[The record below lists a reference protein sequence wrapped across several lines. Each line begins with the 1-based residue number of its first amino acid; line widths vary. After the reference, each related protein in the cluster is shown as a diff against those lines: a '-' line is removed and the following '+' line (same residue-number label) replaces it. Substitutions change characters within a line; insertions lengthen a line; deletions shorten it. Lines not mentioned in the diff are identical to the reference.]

1 MKYIFS
7 ILFFLLA
14 TEALGHGEHQATDG
28 VIFYVEKGSGK
39 IVLDVTSLAEVRE
52 ASQKSRSQ
60 KNNSSGYREILLKDR
75 GFDVAKRVETKS
87 GLPVGQILLV
97 LDDTRLG
104 AVTLPLHPVHAYSS
118 HSHIANHGASKVGE
132 RAYFSIPKS
141 ALRHAS
147 SFEIRRV
154 VADAT
159 SELIKKIE
167 LGS

>member
-7 ILFFLLA
+7 ILFLLIA
-14 TEALGHGEHQATDG
+14 TQTLGHGEHQATDG
-28 VIFYVEKGSGK
+28 VIFYVEKESGN
-39 IVLDVTSLAEVRE
+39 IALDVTSLAEVRE
-52 ASQKSRSQ
+52 AIQKRRSQ
-60 KNNSSGYREILLKDR
+60 KNDSSGYRKILLKDR
-75 GFDVAKRVETKS
+75 GFGVAKRAETTS

-97 LDDTRLG
+97 VDDTRLG
-104 AVTLPLHPVHAYSS
+104 AVSLPLHPVHAYSS
-118 HSHIANHGASKVGE
+118 HNRILNHGASKVGE

-167 LGS
+167 LDS

>member
-7 ILFFLLA
+7 ILFLLLA
-14 TEALGHGEHQATDG
+14 TQTLGHGEHQATDG
-28 VIFYVEKGSGK
+28 VIFYLERESGK
-39 IVLDVTSLAEVRE
+39 IVLDATSLAEVRE
-52 ASQKSRSQ
+52 AIQKRRSQ
-60 KNNSSGYREILLKDR
+60 KNNSSGFREVFLKDR
-75 GFDVAKRVETKS
+75 GLDVAKRAETKS

-97 LDDTRLG
+97 VDDTRLG

-118 HSHIANHGASKVGE
+118 HSHIVNHGASKVGE

-154 VADAT
+154 IADAA
-159 SELIKKIE
+159 SDLIKKIE
-167 LGS
+167 LGG

>member
-7 ILFFLLA
+7 ILFLLIA
-14 TEALGHGEHQATDG
+14 TQTLGHGEHQATDA

-52 ASQKSRSQ
+52 AIQKRRSQ
-60 KNNSSGYREILLKDR
+60 KNNSSGYRHILLKDR
-75 GFDVAKRVETKS
+75 GFGVAKRAETTS

-97 LDDTRLG
+97 VDDTRLG

-118 HSHIANHGASKVGE
+118 HSHIANHDAYKVGE

-154 VADAT
+154 VADA
-159 SELIKKIE
+159 SSDLIRKIE
-167 LGS
+167 LGG

>member
-7 ILFFLLA
+7 ILFLLLA
-14 TEALGHGEHQATDG
+14 TQTLGHGEHQATDG
-28 VIFYVEKGSGK
+28 VIFYVENESGN
-39 IVLDVTSLAEVRE
+39 IALDVTSLAEVRE
-52 ASQKSRSQ
+52 AIQKRRSQ
-60 KNNSSGYREILLKDR
+60 KNDSSGYREILLKDR
-75 GFDVAKRVETKS
+75 GFGVAKQAETTS

-97 LDDTRLG
+97 VDDTRLG
-104 AVTLPLHPVHAYSS
+104 AVSLPLHPVHAYSS
-118 HSHIANHGASKVGE
+118 HNHILNHGASKVGE

-167 LGS
+167 LDS